1 MPAYS
6 FNKQFV
12 PMILDGS
19 KRQTIRARRK
29 NPAKVGDILY
39 LYSGLR
45 TKSCKKLR
53 EEICKATTT
62 IVITKFNLLLFERR
76 LTNEE
81 YDLLRWEDINYK
93 LQDRSS
99 FYKLLPSAAFLNL
112 YHPFSRD
119 LLAWNDG
126 FRPHGTSF
134 FNMQGCYSLLRK
146 YFKETHELPF
156 IGDIIY
162 W

>member
-6 FNKQFV
+6 FNERFV
-12 PMILDGS
+12 PMVLDGT

-29 NPAKVGDILY
+29 NPAKVGDTLY
-39 LYSGLR
+39 LLSGLR
-45 TKSCKKLR
+45 TRNCKRLR
-53 EEICKATTT
+53 EETCKATTT
-62 IVITKFNLLLFERR
+62 IVITKFNLLLFARR
-76 LTNEE
+76 LTDEE
-81 YDLLRWEDINYK
+81 YEIFKGYDINNKIEY
-93 LQDRSS
+93 QST
-99 FYKLLPSAAFLNL
+99 FYRILPSVTFMNIRDS
-112 YHPFSRD
+112 FSKD

-134 FNMQGCYSLLRK
+134 FNMQGCYEVMNR
-146 YFKETHELPF
+146 YFSQTHELPL